1 MKIFIDGNYYDQQ
14 QAMIP
19 VFDHGLLYGDG
30 VFEGIRIY
38 NGKIFKLREHLKRL
52 LDSAKAILLDMRMS
66 LIELESA
73 VIETVKINQ
82 KQNGYIRL
90 IVTRGD
96 GALGIDPSNC
106 PQSRIIIIVGDIQIY
121 PAEYYL
127 KGISL
132 ITSSYRRI
140 PSECFDVQ
148 IKSLNYLNNVLAKI
162 ESKKAGC
169 LECIMLNTA
178 GHVAECTGDN
188 IFIVKGNQLFTPPP
202 YEGAL
207 EGITRA
213 TVFELAES
221 LGIKTAET
229 ILTRYDLY
237 TADECFL
244 TGTAAE
250 IIPVTSIDGRSI
262 GAGQPGIMTGTLVE
276 SFRNYVEKMYEY
288 TGMFERHDSLFA
300 RQV

>member
-1 MKIFIDGNYYDQQ
+1 MKIYIDGAYYDKS

-38 NGKIFKLREHLKRL
+38 NDNIFKLHEHLIRIQE
-52 LDSAKAILLDMRMS
+52 SAKAIQLDIGMS
-66 LIELESA
+66 SHDLECA
-73 VIETVKINQ
+73 VRETVRVNQ
-82 KQNGYIRL
+82 KKNGYIRL
-90 IVTRGD
+90 VITRGD
-96 GALGIDPSNC
+96 GLLGIDPSTC
-106 PQSRIIIIVGDIQIY
+106 PKARVIIIVGDIQLY
-121 PAEYYL
+121 PAEYYTM
-127 KGISL
+127 GIKL

-140 PSECFDVQ
+140 PAECFDVR

-162 ESKKAGC
+162 EARQAGC

-188 IFIVKGNQLFTPPP
+188 IFTVKNNRLFTPPS

-207 EGITRA
+207 EGITRN
-213 TVFELAES
+213 TVLELAQS
-221 LGIKTAET
+221 LGIKVAET
-229 ILTRYDLY
+229 ILTRFDLY

-250 IIPVTSIDGRSI
+250 IIPVINIDNHTIGTGSPGPLTGKIAGLFTSF
-262 GAGQPGIMTGTLVE
+262 VE
-276 SFRNYVEKMYEY
+276 R
-288 TGMFERHDSLFA
+288 A
-300 RQV
+300 A